1 MNITLKTSWIEAAGT
16 LDDPFAFIVAVC
28 TYIQTGE
35 APEIAPDASGMF
47 AIVKADLDAQAKNRQ
62 RVQKCRR
69 KQNETLPKHYS
80 NVTETL
86 PKHYSNITET
96 LPKHYSNVTEIEE
109 RNTPIP
115 PKKEIKKSSTNVL
128 PKESETLS
136 FVGLIP
142 AALKTVEFEIAWD
155 QWCKYR
161 REIKHSITKS
171 TAERQLTKLGRYP
184 PAVAIAAIDESIEK
198 GWTGLFPERVTI
210 TLPTARKTRDHTGI

>member
-1 MNITLKTSWIEAAGT
+1 MNITLKSSWIDAART
-16 LDDPFAFIVAVC
+16 LGDPFAFILAIRD
-28 TYIQTGE
+28 YIQTGE
-35 APEIAPDASGMF
+35 EPEVAPDASGMF
-47 AIVKADLDAQAKNRQ
+47 AIVKADIDAQAKNRQ
-62 RVQKCRR
+62 RVQKCRQ
-69 KQNETLPKHYS
+69 KQ
-80 NVTETL
+80 TETL
-86 PKHYSNITET
+86 PKHYSNATET

-128 PKESETLS
+128 PKESEPLS
-136 FVGLIP
+136 FVGMIP
-142 AALKTVEFEIAWD
+142 ASLKTVEFEIAWD

-171 TAERQLTKLGRYP
+171 TAERQLSKLGRYP

-210 TLPTARKTRDHTGI
+210 TLPAVRKTRDHTGI